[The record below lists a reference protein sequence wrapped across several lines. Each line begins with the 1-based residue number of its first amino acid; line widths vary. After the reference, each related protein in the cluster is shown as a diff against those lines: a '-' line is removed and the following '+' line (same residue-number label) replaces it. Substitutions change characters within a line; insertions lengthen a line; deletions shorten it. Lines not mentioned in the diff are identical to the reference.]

1 MLHGILVGVHA
12 YVWPLMTILFIVAV
26 LLPRQKAW
34 SMILRLAYL
43 VMIISGVWLLAMYHF
58 PAMLVVK
65 GILAIVLIGLMEM
78 SLARRG
84 KRQSVALFLVL
95 TAIVLVIILLIGYRV
110 I

>member
-1 MLHGILVGVHA
+1 MLHGLLVGVHA
-12 YVWPLMTILFIVAV
+12 YVWPIMTVLFIVAV
-26 LLPRQKAW
+26 LLPQQKAW
-34 SMILRLAYL
+34 SMILRLSYL

-78 SLARRG
+78 SLSRRS
-84 KRQSVALFLVL
+84 KRESATLFLIL
-95 TAIVLVIILLIGYRV
+95 SAIVLVIILLIGYRV